1 MYTQLI
7 QYSIFTFAG
16 CVFLFL
22 IGFGIDNGIKE
33 IDNLLVPCQHG
44 TSFYQGMC
52 RCDGTPF
59 NGTYCSNC
67 MCEHGSCSMSPA
79 GEYGCRCPSN
89 TKYYGFLCDQ
99 CNTVDDAC
107 KGDCLPGYYGP
118 KCDTTCDAN
127 GTYTPCIGT
136 CNMCHGHGTCD
147 NGNCECDKDWFNN
160 GLYQCNITCPPCA
173 HGACELYGGSP
184 SCVCEKGWHGT
195 SCDIPC
201 PGLIGQDACSGHGT
215 CSFDGTTTC
224 LCEERFQGEDC
235 SIECPGDVVACN
247 GHGTCTEG
255 VCECQT
261 NVQWSQP
268 SCKCADELTCNARG
282 TCVNETCECF
292 GNFGGDHC
300 LTCKENWH
308 GDNCDTF
315 CNPYTTCNG
324 HGTCYDGKCV
334 CNLDTTKRIFKDG
347 LLRDFVSYYSPEL
360 NCGECVSNYFP
371 KQAAVDEHGLP
382 AGFEVPCQE
391 TCEPTTCNFGICN
404 TNFGAPGEHLCDCP
418 GHISDESFCLE
429 CEEHWYTENCNRYC
443 IASGT
448 LECDGNTDCVQCNGH
463 GTCSE
468 EGDCICE
475 GDYTGKQC
483 QILCNGCGGHGTCE
497 MNDVQTLME
506 FEFKETG
513 DPLFGCTCDPQDP
526 IDAGARLDWDERK
539 AEGLVNG
546 TLDPPPDPDYY
557 GDTCTYFCSLPP
569 WDNSIEC
576 NGKGNCTVKEMIK
589 NNNVIPCQTDTDCAN
604 NLQVQQLISAD
615 PLWTSNKG
623 PFCHRKDEIAGCDK
637 SADDCYEILLKQRP
651 KAMRSEP
658 CVSNST
664 CYAAIENED
673 WHQYCT
679 DKLAK
684 KQPTLFQ
691 NCKSVESFCP
701 SRPIP
706 ALCKTYVELTD
717 GKDVSYKVN
726 LMYEQDK
733 KRYPHTISEYR
744 SNESAAEHD
753 AAEEAFRG
761 LSVPITLSP
770 TFCPNYVN
778 RYPTITS
785 MRENKMYVCNGE
797 LTNDKA
803 CNGTLADNENG
814 FYKPFTVCGVSYET
828 YEEAIEART
837 YGCKVTETNVRDI
850 YIYTYVQGGQSLI
863 DSTCKNIRDSFPSCK
878 HPLPCDFNP
887 CTDTC
892 TNSGNLAI
900 CSTTGVLNSTC
911 LKGTS
916 TRLSFSSYSCNI
928 SYGDLS
934 CPRDV
939 TFNTN
944 YAKFCKDNNPIVSH
958 VNSSAPILSGSFV
971 RFTFKAP
978 NIIGSSYID
987 VGPARV
993 FVRQGQIQL
1002 NGFENIQA
1010 CPVTNLDCHNT
1021 WGYEKNKEYDIEL
1034 EFKNSKVIMR
1044 RGNSEIVRDAL
1055 TNPMDYV
1062 TVSGSAVFTDIT
1074 VENDIPS
1081 PHTCT
1086 YETCDLNVSYRRIC
1100 SDIIRNVEYPM
1111 LEPKHDI
1118 LDTCSNLHEADIV
1131 ISATYNETRDV
1142 RALDWDTYCTF
1153 YNSLGDTSASYLDL
1167 ENYPKCEQFIDPL
1180 DGSKTC
1186 ILNALDYN
1194 WTQGC
1199 EELAEATIPDT
1210 IKSACPNTCYNH
1222 LKTYDGCEDRKELFS
1237 DNTNVID
1244 TCSHDWYTY
1253 CLNDAKGALPGTC
1266 SAVECSCS
1274 RDAFAGISGEA
1285 CELQCPMSMDGT
1297 ACAEGSNMGVCDYTD
1312 AQKQIIENN
1321 GTFTEVFALDGVC
1334 KCFHAEGDGSCDVEC
1349 QGCNNGMYPGGQ
1361 IGICDTSRGLCDCL
1375 PPFTEI
1381 SEYVKTDWRGKNVTI
1396 LTREYNTGGYT
1407 GENLTRIKMMQ
1418 GRESFLNINES
1429 VFYSASVYTEFV
1441 EFPERYGF
1449 DRHTVT
1455 LLHSLEH
1462 SSSRF
1467 NFDCNSVCPGTSNHL
1482 SCSGHGACGISGQ
1495 CICDPARLSSSIQL
1509 INGEAEVISEPTTLE
1524 RTGYRGDDCSIT
1536 CPGFDGDMSNVCSG
1550 HGTCNAD
1557 GECACAMGYIGE
1569 ECEFPCPVNE
1579 NVCSGHGTCEL
1590 VGYDIIEDVY
1600 EGLNTT
1606 CEYEASKLD
1615 CMSYADENGLNFT
1628 YEYREVQL
1636 YGQKSYSREYDRSLG
1651 GTMKCVG
1658 RIVNKFP
1665 VTNPSY
1671 NFNGILDFDDGSSV
1685 QWITD
1690 GQLTN
1695 SEPSDFP
1702 IVCAARVNSD
1712 HPNSIGL
1719 YEVPVEGI
1727 CKDGHNWSFP
1737 TTGVSKLC
1745 MNEKSLESDEN
1756 IRGPVLKSL
1765 KETECSGGHVDV
1777 ITGACQEKALIETKF
1792 YFDRDTHYE
1801 QEVTARC
1808 RIGSGNKVVCGV
1820 CECFKDDFSGHWG
1833 DRKCGSCQKG
1843 FGGGQCTNEC
1853 LGGVMNMCNG
1863 RGKCLYGSTG
1873 NVFQPAT
1880 CLCNSQSKIKDNK
1893 STQYFIQTLDSLQRA
1908 FVQKELTCDPSANT
1922 DVCSHFA
1929 TDDCSICASGY
1940 TGSKCDK
1947 QCWVCLNGGFC
1958 IVSEVQGSSSCEK
1971 CGSEKLWSQNCCP
1984 VGFIIPGVDELN
1996 AAPIVYNDMKIN
2008 NVYQVGTT
2016 NLLDASYWCKA
2027 CPGVLSS
2034 DWLAFPNN
2042 NPACA
2047 NQGTCSRVSI
2057 TKKTITQV
2065 APPGMYMSV
2074 SYTNYLAINLQ
2085 ECMEQ
2090 CKYRYISYSEGFG
2103 AFGCF
2108 CSNYGPGYLREQDLT
2123 DGASATGV
2131 FEITTTKEFEPTCAC
2146 DSGEGPSCRC
2156 TRESTLPLI
2165 DLSQN
2170 YGCYDH
2176 GDCLAELFYP
2186 KPYEY
2191 YPKYWNVYIGYC
2203 SEGEVSKGSGYTVE
2217 TCYNEC
2223 SSFLGFDF
2231 KKSTTE
2237 CWCSTLPIETCTKVH
2252 EVYRLRYDINPSYT
2266 AMTHGIGCSTT
2277 QGYYATFDG
2286 GISIEPIPQGYVY
2299 KPGYLTMFTMTNWV
2313 TTPNHVKPCPVGSK
2327 GNTDL
2332 TTCEACAPGKYQD
2345 ETGQPTCKTCPAGQY
2360 SYPAGSTDCFVAGCE
2375 NTDEYTGGATLW
2387 DSIHYPVERNNIY
2400 RDYAY
2405 DTIAVITLQTQT
2417 VSTFGTPDTSVPA
2430 QCFIECENNANCW
2443 AFSRLVFPTLTYK
2456 SVCFLHSAQTV
2467 ATCNILS
2474 PKPCTTGDAANNLCD
2489 AANEQWYGMVSG
2501 TVHGNQWEAETACCK
2516 SNSCMFVAQQFDR
2529 LKFDNNEPTNLWYE
2543 VTSVSPND
2551 PSAPSDN
2558 HYYIFEKNV
2567 NPTHNRAIYE
2577 LTCKA

>member
-576 NGKGNCTVKEMIK
+576 NGKGKCTVKEMIK

-958 VNSSAPILSGSFV
+958 VNSSAAILSGSFV
-971 RFTFKAP
+971 RFTFKTP

-1194 WTQGC
+1194 WTHGC
-1199 EELAEATIPDT
+1199 EELAEATVPDA

-1285 CELQCPMSMDGT
+1285 CELQCPLSMDGT

-1349 QGCNNGMYPGGQ
+1349 QGCNNGTYPGGQ

-1407 GENLTRIKMMQ
+1407 NENLTRIKMMQ

-1467 NFDCNSVCPGTSNHL
+1467 NFDCNSVCPGTSNHIP
-1482 SCSGHGACGISGQ
+1482 CSGHGACGISGQ

-1569 ECEFPCPVNE
+1569 TCEFPCPVDE

-1590 VGYDIIEDVY
+1590 VEYDIIEDVY

-1615 CMSYADENGLNFT
+1615 CMSYADENGLTFT
-1628 YEYREVQL
+1628 YEYREIQL
-1636 YGQKSYSREYDRSLG
+1636 YTGNLYSREWEASLG
-1651 GTMKCVG
+1651 LTMKCIG

-1665 VTNPSY
+1665 VTSSY
-1671 NFNGILDFDDGSSV
+1671 SGIVDFDDGSSV
-1685 QWITD
+1685 QWLTD

-1702 IVCAARVNSD
+1702 MVCAMRVNTD
-1712 HPNSIGL
+1712 HIFSL
-1719 YEVPVEGI
+1719 EFYEVPDEGI
-1727 CKDGHNWSFP
+1727 CKDGHIWSFP

-1745 MNEKSLESDEN
+1745 MNEKSPESDEN
-1756 IRGPVLKSL
+1756 IRGPILKSL
-1765 KETECSGGHVDV
+1765 KETECPGGHVDV
-1777 ITGACQEKALIETKF
+1777 TTGTCQEKALIETKF
-1792 YFDRDTHYE
+1792 YFNRDTHYE
-1801 QEVTARC
+1801 KDVTVRC
-1808 RIGSGNKVVCGV
+1808 RTGSGNKVVCGV
-1820 CECFKDDFSGHWG
+1820 CECFKDDFSGYWG
-1833 DRKCGSCQKG
+1833 DLTCSSCQKG
-1843 FGGGQCTNEC
+1843 YGTGQCTKQC
-1853 LGGVMNMCNG
+1853 PGTCDG
-1863 RGKCLYGSTG
+1863 RGECLYGSM
-1873 NVFQPAT
+1873 NDVFQPAT
-1880 CLCNSQSKIKDNK
+1880 CLCNLQSRITDNVATKYATRTLENSQRS
-1893 STQYFIQTLDSLQRA
+1893 
-1908 FVQKELTCDPSANT
+1908 FVDIEITCDPDK
-1922 DVCSHFA
+1922 DVDTCSHFNS
-1929 TDDCSICASGY
+1929 DDCSRCEDGY
-1940 TGSKCDK
+1940 TGDECRTQCRTCFANGKCTGGAENVS
-1947 QCWVCLNGGFC
+1947 CTSCIYNGV
-1958 IVSEVQGSSSCEK
+1958 ISD
-1971 CGSEKLWSQNCCP
+1971 KLWSRNCCP
-1984 VGFIIPGVDELN
+1984 VGFIVPNEGELEPFKAEGIPVSE
-1996 AAPIVYNDMKIN
+1996 IKIDKN
-2008 NVYQVGTT
+2008 GYSQSLPNPTWYSS
-2016 NLLDASYWCKA
+2016 NSRLSASYWCKA
-2027 CPGVLSS
+2027 CPGIPGGSWLSANPDDVCNGDECSAQKTIKKTVVLMTGTARGVNGRSVKGWSITGHGAQLSS
-2034 DWLAFPNN
+2034 
-2042 NPACA
+2042 
-2047 NQGTCSRVSI
+2047 GTLVPLYNVVYSTLQDCI
-2057 TKKTITQV
+2057 DNCDLK
-2065 APPGMYMSV
+2065 YV
-2074 SYTNYLAINLQ
+2074 SYKTECRCSNTAPTISDCTQLDIDNNLCDDKYGGSGIYEITRTETWEPKCKCTPPWDSFDGGPICKCTSSSTGKLNANYDA
-2085 ECMEQ
+2085 
-2090 CKYRYISYSEGFG
+2090 Y
-2103 AFGCF
+2103 GCF
-2108 CSNYGPGYLREQDLT
+2108 TGNHRTKCLPEF
-2123 DGASATGV
+2123 ASAKGWSDYPPFYKV
-2131 FEITTTKEFEPTCAC
+2131 F
-2146 DSGEGPSCRC
+2146 D
-2156 TRESTLPLI
+2156 
-2165 DLSQN
+2165 
-2170 YGCYDH
+2170 
-2176 GDCLAELFYP
+2176 
-2186 KPYEY
+2186 
-2191 YPKYWNVYIGYC
+2191 GYC
-2203 SEGEVSKGSGYTVE
+2203 SSYNTNSYSPIQNVYSAEG
-2217 TCYNEC
+2217 CYEEC
-2223 SSFLGFDF
+2223 SNIHTNLWGFEMTYYSTDTNNGHCLCVPAIDF
-2231 KKSTTE
+2231 MGMHQCVKTHNPYGNNHHSY
-2237 CWCSTLPIETCTKVH
+2237 VY
-2252 EVYRLRYDINPSYT
+2252 EVNQEWTFADESLKNK
-2266 AMTHGIGCSTT
+2266 GFIGCETPINYYLDEQFVFSG
-2277 QGYYATFDG
+2277 GYDESEG
-2286 GISIEPIPQGYVY
+2286 LQLQRIPYPYIY
-2299 KPGYLTMFTMTNWV
+2299 KPGYWETAERNGWQTVIEHL
-2313 TTPNHVKPCPVGSK
+2313 KPCPPGTK
-2327 GNTDL
+2327 AGGNQRECAT
-2332 TTCEACAPGKYQD
+2332 CAPGSYQDTAGQMICQGCSNYKYQD
-2345 ETGQPTCKTCPAGQY
+2345 EHGQTECKQCANANSMTMPRGNLNVGPTCY
-2360 SYPAGSTDCFVAGCE
+2360 
-2375 NTDEYTGGATLW
+2375 
-2387 DSIHYPVERNNIY
+2387 
-2400 RDYAY
+2400 
-2405 DTIAVITLQTQT
+2405 
-2417 VSTFGTPDTSVPA
+2417 
-2430 QCFIECENNANCW
+2430 
-2443 AFSRLVFPTLTYK
+2443 
-2456 SVCFLHSAQTV
+2456 
-2467 ATCNILS
+2467 
-2474 PKPCTTGDAANNLCD
+2474 
-2489 AANEQWYGMVSG
+2489 
-2501 TVHGNQWEAETACCK
+2501 
-2516 SNSCMFVAQQFDR
+2516 
-2529 LKFDNNEPTNLWYE
+2529 
-2543 VTSVSPND
+2543 
-2551 PSAPSDN
+2551 
-2558 HYYIFEKNV
+2558 
-2567 NPTHNRAIYE
+2567 
-2577 LTCKA
+2577 